1 MTFALTACVQVH
13 VGAGGGVGLPG
24 DGLRAVELELE
35 LLLRALRA
43 RDADV
48 LALVAVSGAA
58 DRAAVPTRHY
68 NLSTLKFV
76 ITDAN
81 AACES

>member
-48 LALVAVSGAA
+48 LAVFALFGTA
-58 DRAAVPTRHY
+58 DRATVPGRHY
-68 NLSTLKFV
+68 KMFLDSK
-76 ITDAN
+76 
-81 AACES
+81 